1 LTHTPLP
8 LTKVYIRYREDMPD
22 GVNNFAAQ
30 EGFRA
35 RGVETAPFYGFG
47 DLQTLEDLGH
57 DVGVVGFVGD
67 VHEALRTLGKSVPSP
82 IDYPKSLN
90 GYLDRYLFKAML
102 GDVFKSTQR
111 LFVKPV
117 QPKLFTGFLWEGPQ
131 RAFIRTAGLPN
142 DTEVWISEA
151 IEFLA
156 EYRVF
161 VLDGEILD
169 VRRYKGDWSRSLS
182 LEHTK
187 EATAAYC
194 REPGCPRAFCLDLGV
209 TGRSP
214 CCLVEVNEA
223 YAFGHYG
230 LRSELYA
237 QMLEATWQELTA

>member
-1 LTHTPLP
+1 MP

-22 GVNNFAAQ
+22 GVNTFAAQ

-35 RGVETAPFYGFG
+35 RGVETVPFFGFG
-47 DLQTLEDLGH
+47 DIQTLEDLGR
-57 DVGVVGFVGD
+57 DVGVVGFIGD
-67 VHEALRTLGKSVPSP
+67 VHEAIRAIGKSVPSP
-82 IDYPKSLN
+82 IDYPESLN
-90 GYLDRYLFKAML
+90 VYLDRYLFKAML
-102 GDVFKSTQR
+102 GDVFRSTQK

-117 QPKLFTGFLWEGPQ
+117 QHKQFTGFIWEGPQ
-131 RAFIRTAGLPN
+131 GKFVRTAGLPD

-169 VRRYKGDWSRSLS
+169 VRRYKGDWSRALS
-182 LEHTK
+182 LGYTK
-187 EATAAYC
+187 EAVATYC
-194 REPGCPRAFCLDLGV
+194 RELGSPRAFCLDLGV
-209 TGRSP
+209 TNQSP